1 MGGKGGG
8 GGDFYQPPPDT
19 SGYATVA
26 QAEQTLAQQAPLDL
40 SGYQQAID
48 VNKAAAANTAPQ
60 VTTPSTDTGSGGTD
74 TGSTPASAILQP
86 PDYWQQQPS
95 DLKPA
100 SLKNDKMTTTQS

>member
-40 SGYQQAID
+40 SSAQQAID

-60 VTTPSTDTGSGGTD
+60 VTAPTTTDTGSGGSD
-74 TGSTPASAILQP
+74 TGSTPAAAILSP
-86 PDYWQQQPS
+86 PQYWQQA
-95 DLKPA
+95 DIKPA
-100 SLKNDKMTTTQS
+100 SITTQKMTTTQS